1 MLESLCS
8 NKEKNIVIRLQW
20 KLFIAVL
27 LFVGIYQI
35 CEAQVNYIR
44 SGTQFTTALT
54 DIQTQYYW
62 WNRYSSDTAFTPTA
76 YPRHEFYILG
86 VNEACVRIKV
96 PHLNFDTTLYV
107 ARNSVEIIDFSEGK
121 FYPFELPHLRTV
133 IIESSR
139 PVNVIGAQRP
149 VAYTQAAPTVNAGA
163 NATFISPDDVYQKAI
178 AHFFFSNAS
187 PYSMTNAL
195 RSAPQF
201 YQIISVSDSN
211 KIEIKFSMSTDN
223 PEPNAPFPGQGYNSI
238 RNLVINKG
246 EVINYRP
253 TGSGLVGQKIEL
265 GYIASEKGIKLLML
279 PTDLRME
286 GGQPSWGAGYEE
298 YRPAQLYR
306 ANFHMAPFAGNSGNL
321 YAFLANKDSTVL
333 TINGRSLVLDSL
345 ERYDTCMAEDL
356 VAKSN
361 KTLFASAVP
370 CVINGVINS
379 NFSSRFLVHLFGDD
393 ELVTE
398 SLFTTINEPD
408 FDNNYILG
416 VSMHVQDTSLFRLDG
431 QPLPS
436 GSYNLYTYDGTWAW
450 ANVVLDT
457 GVHIASNPNGFHGY
471 HYTHFIDTAS
481 PFVKSYPSYGYGL
494 AQNIRWPEDSLQ
506 ASIGLENKEVF
517 LRDFNKIL
525 CPGDSLKLL
534 PPSDRFTTWEWEVED
549 TIIRQR
555 SGEHVAHAF
564 YYKFEKAGNIWV
576 SLRDSLGCAQ
586 PDSVL
591 IVVQEAPQAKFE
603 YSLLETCAGLSLK
616 LDNRSS
622 KADRYQWQLAGQ
634 TSTEFEPLF
643 SIPSELDSIPVK
655 LIVSNGV
662 CSDSIV
668 TLVDLSRENPK
679 QPLPNFL
686 TPNGDGVNDALC
698 FEPYMASREC
708 FSVIIYDRWGKKV
721 YSSENPQKCWR
732 PGAQNSGVYFY
743 VLEVAGEINKA
754 NITVFGS

>member
-1 MLESLCS
+1 MVNDFHQNNKLEH
-8 NKEKNIVIRLQW
+8 KLQW
-20 KLFIAVL
+20 QLLIAVL
-27 LFVGIYQI
+27 LFFGICQI
-35 CEAQVNYIR
+35 SKAQANYIR

-76 YPRHEFYILG
+76 YPRHEFHVMG

-96 PHLNFDTTLYV
+96 PHLNFDTILIV
-107 ARNSVEIIDFSEGK
+107 AKNSVEVISFSEEK
-121 FYPFELPHLRTV
+121 FYPFEMPHLRTV

-139 PVNVIGAQRP
+139 PVNVIGALRP

-201 YQIISVSDSN
+201 YQITSVSDSN
-211 KIEIKFSMSTDN
+211 KTEIKFSMSTDN
-223 PEPNAPFPGQGYNSI
+223 PEPNTPFPGQGYNSI

-265 GYIASEKGIKLLML
+265 GYITSEKGIKLLML

-345 ERYDTCMAEDL
+345 ERFDTCMTEDL
-356 VAKSN
+356 VAHAN

-398 SLFTTINEPD
+398 SLFTTLNEPD

-416 VSMHVQDTSLFRLDG
+416 VSMRAQDTGLFRLDG

-436 GSYNLYTYDGTWAW
+436 GSYNLYTYDSTWAW

-471 HYTHFIDTAS
+471 HYTHYTDTSA
-481 PFVKSYPSYGYGL
+481 PLVKSYPSYGYGL

-506 ASIGLENKEVF
+506 ASIGLENNEVF
-517 LRDFNKIL
+517 LRDFNKTL

-534 PPSDRFTTWEWEVED
+534 PPLDRFTTWEWEVED

-555 SGEHVAHAF
+555 SGEHAADAF
-564 YYKFEKAGNIWV
+564 YYKFKKSGTFWLTL
-576 SLRDSLGCAQ
+576 SDSLGCGT
-586 PDSVL
+586 PDSVQ
-591 IVVQEAPQAKFE
+591 ITVQSAPIANFE
-603 YSLLETCAGLSLK
+603 YNLTPTCHGSILKVENLSSSAQNYLWQINGQSSTDFAPDFQLPPNIDSSVTLK
-616 LDNRSS
+616 LRVESS
-622 KADRYQWQLAGQ
+622 GCTDSLIKVINY
-634 TSTEFEPLF
+634 
-643 SIPSELDSIPVK
+643 SEQPIGL
-655 LIVSNGV
+655 
-662 CSDSIV
+662 
-668 TLVDLSRENPK
+668 
-679 QPLPNFL
+679 PLPNFL
-686 TPNGDGVNDALC
+686 TPNGDGVNDELC
-698 FEPYMASREC
+698 FTNWLDAQDC
-708 FSVIIYDRWGKKV
+708 FSVKIYNRWGKLE
-721 YSSENPQKCWR
+721 YSSTNPNDCWV
-732 PGAQNSGVYFY
+732 PAKNASGVCFY
-743 VLEVAGEINKA
+743 VLDVLNNQYRG
-754 NITVFGS
+754 NISVF